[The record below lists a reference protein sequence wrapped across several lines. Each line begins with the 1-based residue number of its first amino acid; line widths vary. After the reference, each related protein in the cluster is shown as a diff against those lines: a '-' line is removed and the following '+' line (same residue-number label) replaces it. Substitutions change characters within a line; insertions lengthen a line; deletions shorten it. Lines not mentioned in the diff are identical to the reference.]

1 MTAATPPVIVI
12 FGGAVRRD
20 GSPSGAMLDRVRT
33 AYRDG
38 EPIGA
43 TYMPTGGIGRHG
55 PAEAEVM
62 ADLLRRRG
70 VADERIRLEPT
81 GRNTVGSVLACR
93 VLLQG
98 HDGAVYAAT
107 SAYHL
112 PRCLILL
119 RMAGLRA
126 LPCPPPRRKAARSR
140 RRRWWWW
147 LREVPAVPVD
157 AALMMWLRLR
167 GRV

>member
-1 MTAATPPVIVI
+1 MGPPVIII
-12 FGGAVRRD
+12 FGAAVGPGGAA
-20 GSPSGAMLDRVRT
+20 SGAMMDRVVAAHRLGRT
-33 AYRDG
+33 LAG
-38 EPIGA
+38 
-43 TYMPTGGIGRHG
+43 TVYMPTGGVGRHG

-81 GRNTVGSVLACR
+81 GRNTIGSVLACR